1 MSLKRAGH
9 AQFIGNVPDGGLVLS
24 FFEDRVILVLHHEV
38 AHVQWHGLLYVF
50 GQEVGNNI
58 SATLWFPWSSR
69 NWEDSS
75 LLCLLVMCLSGGK
88 VLTGR
93 IW

>member
-38 AHVQWHGLLYVF
+38 AHVQWHSLLNVF
-50 GQEVGNNI
+50 GQEVGEYPVDVRLYSRCNLKTFSGLDSLKHVNTSTSKINI
-58 SATLWFPWSSR
+58 
-69 NWEDSS
+69 
-75 LLCLLVMCLSGGK
+75 
-88 VLTGR
+88 
-93 IW
+93 